1 MSYIIRGKDAHSRWP
16 IDRDSL
22 IDDAMT
28 MQVSHLPP
36 NTQASFAPSSLT
48 TPKFILAHIYLTPL
62 AQIAGSDTSYSALV
76 HIFYYLATHPH
87 LQSQLH
93 AEVSPALSPNSP
105 PDWSALSTVPLLDA
119 IITETLRMHPPVPMG
134 LTRETPVLPSGQPT
148 KVGPYLV
155 PGETML
161 SIPTWTI
168 QHDERYFE
176 KPHEWVPERW
186 TSRPEMVKDRRAYLP
201 FSMGRTVCAGKY
213 FALME
218 MKVVVAKVVGEFE
231 IGFPKGEEEKEG
243 RYGKEGEPEWLKGN
257 KDFFTLWLPELRLCL
272 VPRVRR

>member
-1 MSYIIRGKDAHSRWP
+1 MSYIIRGKSAPSRWP

-22 IDDAMT
+22 IDDTMT

-36 NTQASFAPSSLT
+36 NTHASSTLLSHCPQ
-48 TPKFILAHIYLTPL
+48 IRCCAHISHPI
-62 AQIAGSDTSYSALV
+62 AQIAGSDTSYSAIV
-76 HIFYYLATHPH
+76 HIFYYLAKYPH

-93 AEVSPALSPNSP
+93 AEVSPALSQNSP
-105 PDWSALSTVPLLDA
+105 PDWPALSTVPLLDA
-119 IITETLRMHPPVPMG
+119 LITETLRMHPPISMG

-148 KVGPYLV
+148 KIGPYLV

-201 FSMGRTVCAGKY
+201 FSMGRAVCAGKY

-231 IGFPKGEEEKEG
+231 IGFPKGEGEKEG
-243 RYGKEGEPEWLKGN
+243 RYGEEGEPEWLKGN

>member
-1 MSYIIRGKDAHSRWP
+1 LRTYIS
-16 IDRDSL
+16 
-22 IDDAMT
+22 
-28 MQVSHLPP
+28 
-36 NTQASFAPSSLT
+36 
-48 TPKFILAHIYLTPL
+48 TPL

-76 HIFYYLATHPH
+76 HIFYYLATYPD

-105 PDWSALSTVPLLDA
+105 PDWPTLSTVPLLDA

-148 KVGPYLV
+148 KIGPYLV
-155 PGETML
+155 PGETVL
-161 SIPTWTI
+161 STPTWTI

-231 IGFPKGEEEKEG
+231 IGFPKGEGEKEG
-243 RYGKEGEPEWLKGN
+243 RYGEKGKPEWLKGH
-257 KDFFTLWLPELRLCL
+257 KDFFALWLPELRLCL
-272 VPRVRR
+272 VPRVRRVIG